1 MARKLSENAKASIEN
16 QVVSQKKERMA
27 PISWWTKIDV
37 GEDVIDV
44 CVTYIAHNR
53 PDSNT
58 RPVEHELKYQFNKA
72 DMIKMIP
79 DKVIENPFVLVN
91 FVRKLDDQYWDVR
104 KEITEL
110 LCDDFAEIGFKKV
123 DSIYK
128 TLLDMFA
135 NDPKYQMKM
144 NVLIRMEVILKL
156 LKRPKTFRGDDLR
169 EAM

>member
-1 MARKLSENAKASIEN
+1 M
-16 QVVSQKKERMA
+16 
-27 PISWWTKIDV
+27 
-37 GEDVIDV
+37 
-44 CVTYIAHNR
+44 YIIHFQR
-53 PDSNT
+53 DMQ
-58 RPVEHELKYQFNKA
+58 EA

-79 DKVIENPFVLVN
+79 DEVIENPFVLVN

-123 DSIYK
+123 DNIYK